1 MNINL
6 QITHKETREVKIPV
20 PSFWKDDRS
29 QCLCY
34 RAVLD
39 DKTFINLFSVDDRR
53 VSVSNAIPKDNVDL
67 ISEAHTEWTPV
78 DESEFM
84 RVYDDAWE
92 SMRMKPRLIEVGEEK
107 QEAIRESVTL

>member
-20 PSFWKDDRS
+20 PSFWKDS
-29 QCLCY
+29 TSSCTKY

-39 DKTFINLFSVDDRR
+39 EKTFVGLFSASDMVSIRVDTP
-53 VSVSNAIPKDNVDL
+53 VSNVDL
-67 ISEAHTEWTPV
+67 ISEAHTDWMPV

-107 QEAIRESVTL
+107 SEAIRESVTL